1 MQKKVYDDGTMDRTT
16 RFSDQTLQA
25 YAAGVL
31 DAATVRALE
40 SAMQHDSALALRV
53 AQLRRKAIGAASAKA
68 GAKVVQLAGVR
79 AERAAAARKAGQR
92 RWGWL
97 EWGALALGAVL
108 VLGLILLGLFG
119 SRAGWSHWWSL
130 AGSPVAGSRAPQT
143 ASPVGIPAMA
153 THDGSLLAQGGLLL
167 ALNQQPGGRTTPD
180 GEIRM
185 GQSFITGEGN
195 YCRSF
200 SLLGM
205 QQDLAG
211 LACREDGVWQIP
223 LLAQNRRNVPA
234 LGSHRNAAGD
244 MPALLQEAI
253 RQRKAGAALDA
264 QAEALA
270 LQRRWQR

>member
-1 MQKKVYDDGTMDRTT
+1 M

-25 YAAGVL
+25 YADGVL
-31 DAATVRALE
+31 DAATVHALE
-40 SAMQHDSALALRV
+40 TAMQHDSALALRV
-53 AQLRRKAIGAASAKA
+53 AQLRRKAIGAA

-97 EWGALALGAVL
+97 EWSALALGAAL

-119 SRAGWSHWWSL
+119 SRAGWSHWWPL
-130 AGSPVAGSRAPQT
+130 AISPTTGNPAPPVA
-143 ASPVGIPAMA
+143 SPSGIPAMA
-153 THDGSLLAQGGLLL
+153 THDGSLLAQGSLLL

-180 GEIRM
+180 GEIRI
-185 GQSFITGEGN
+185 GQSFMTGDGN

-205 QQDLAG
+205 QQDLTG
-211 LACREDGVWQIP
+211 LACREEGVWQIP
-223 LLAQNRRNVPA
+223 LLVQNRRNVPA

-244 MPALLQEAI
+244 MPLLLQEAI
-253 RQRKAGAALDA
+253 RQRKAGAALDT
-264 QAEALA
+264 QAEELA
-270 LQRRWQR
+270 LQRRWQH

>member
-1 MQKKVYDDGTMDRTT
+1 MDRTP
-16 RFSDQTLQA
+16 RFSDQTIQA

-40 SAMQHDSALALRV
+40 AAMQHDSALALRV
-53 AQLRRKAIGAASAKA
+53 AQLRRKAIGADSAKADAKA
-68 GAKVVQLAGVR
+68 GAKAGAQVVQLAGVR

-92 RWGWL
+92 RWGVL
-97 EWGALALGAVL
+97 EWSALALVL
-108 VLGLILLGLFG
+108 ALVGGLILLGYYG
-119 SRAGWSHWWSL
+119 SRAGWWQ
-130 AGSPVAGSRAPQT
+130 QT
-143 ASPVGIPAMA
+143 AAPAPNA
-153 THDGSLLAQGGLLL
+153 ASSAIAPLASHDGSLLAQGSLLL
-167 ALNQQPGGRTTPD
+167 ALNQQPGGRMTPD

-185 GQSFITGEGN
+185 GQSFMTGEGN

-211 LACREDGVWQIP
+211 LACREEGAWQIV
-223 LLAQNRRNVPA
+223 LLQQHRRTQPA
-234 LGSHRNAAGD
+234 LGGHRNVTGE

-270 LQRRWQR
+270 LQRRWQH